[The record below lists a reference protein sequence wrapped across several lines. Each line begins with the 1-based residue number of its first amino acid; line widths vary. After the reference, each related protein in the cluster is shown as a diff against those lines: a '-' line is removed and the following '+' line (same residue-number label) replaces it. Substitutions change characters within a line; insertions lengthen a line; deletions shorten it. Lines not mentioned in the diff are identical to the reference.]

1 MARWLGAISAAAL
14 ASSSAQAAAISAD
27 LSVSVTVLD
36 QCVVHSLNHSATC
49 NTGAPYA
56 VGVARETQTV
66 ADSDQLT
73 ASGEHVQTFTDGARV
88 YTTSQAFAAI
98 GPRHDAMSASPG
110 SQPVQQRLAS
120 EQLVRVTYAF

>member
-1 MARWLGAISAAAL
+1 MARWLGATAIAAL
-14 ASSSAQAAAISAD
+14 ASGAAQAAAISAD

-36 QCVVHSLNHSATC
+36 QCVVHSLNRSATC
-49 NTGAPYA
+49 STGALYA
-56 VGVARETQTV
+56 VGVARERQASV
-66 ADSDQLT
+66 DSDQLT
-73 ASGEHVQTFTDGARV
+73 MSGEHVQTSANGARV